1 MLKTQRMQ
9 KTMKIVSFIIRS
21 LYPRILYLI
30 ILLSV
35 SFSQNFAVI
44 KVATVPA
51 GALYL
56 TQPVGDDSR
65 LFIVNQKGL
74 IHIIKNGETLS
85 KPFLDISDRV
95 HGSLTPGSEEGLLGL
110 AFHPDYF
117 TNGFFY
123 VNYVNKNDT
132 SIVSRFSVTDS
143 PEIADEESEKV
154 LLELAQP
161 FGNHNGG
168 HLVFNANDGM
178 LYIGFGDGGKWGDPY
193 NNAQNQNTLLGT
205 ILRIDV
211 DKGDPYSIP
220 SDNPFVSQKNK
231 KAEIWCYGLRNP
243 WRFSFDRKTND
254 LIIGDVGQN
263 LWEEVN
269 WNSWE
274 DSKGANY
281 GWRIMEANHCY
292 NPEELCDTTG
302 LVKPVHEYPN
312 NAAYMKI
319 LMGMDEAEATGCS
332 VTGGYVYRGANIPEL
347 DGTYIFGDYCTGRI
361 WSFQLKDNKGINFQ
375 NLRKKLKTT
384 SKDMPLFISSFGEDN
399 SGELY
404 VVDYLGAIYKF
415 VPY

>member
-9 KTMKIVSFIIRS
+9 KTMKIVSFLIRS
-21 LYPRILYLI
+21 LYPRILYFI

-51 GALYL
+51 KALYL

-65 LFIVNQKGL
+65 LFILNQKGL

-178 LYIGFGDGGKWGDPY
+178 LYIGFGDGGKLGDPY

-292 NPEELCDTTG
+292 NPEEFC
-302 LVKPVHEYPN
+302 
-312 NAAYMKI
+312 
-319 LMGMDEAEATGCS
+319 
-332 VTGGYVYRGANIPEL
+332 
-347 DGTYIFGDYCTGRI
+347 
-361 WSFQLKDNKGINFQ
+361 
-375 NLRKKLKTT
+375 
-384 SKDMPLFISSFGEDN
+384 
-399 SGELY
+399 
-404 VVDYLGAIYKF
+404 
-415 VPY
+415 